1 MGRTGLTIGT
11 RQDVDDGEIIALATR
26 ADELGYD
33 TVWTG
38 EAWGRDV
45 FTVLTMIACHTRN
58 LRVGTGIATV
68 FSRTPALIAQSIA
81 SLDIVSRGRAVL
93 GLGASGRRVVEGWH
107 GVSYQRPLER
117 TAEYIRI
124 IRLALSGQRVDFDG
138 RLFQLSRF
146 RLPFTP
152 LRPSIPIFV
161 ASLGPRNLALTGEMA
176 DGWLPTWVHVDHL
189 AAMKE
194 AVRAGAEAAG
204 RTVDQVSTAPQ
215 VLCYVAADADEM
227 DRGRRLLAGHMAYYI
242 GGMGD
247 YYHRLFCRY
256 GYREECD
263 RIREAWQSGDRA
275 LAASLVSEDMLEKVA
290 VLGDADECR
299 AKLDA
304 YRAAGA
310 DVPVV
315 GFPHGCSSDAA
326 LRTLEALAPGG

>member
-1 MGRTGLTIGT
+1 MRRTALTIGT
-11 RQDVDDGEIIALATR
+11 RQDVDDGEIIALARR

-45 FTVLTMIACHTRN
+45 FTVLTMIACHTQN
-58 LRVGTGIATV
+58 VRVGTGIATV

-81 SLDIVSRGRAVL
+81 SLDIISQGRAVL
-93 GLGASGRRVVEGWH
+93 GLGTSGRRVVEGWH
-107 GVSYQRPLER
+107 GVGYRRPLER

-124 IRLALSGQRVDFDG
+124 VRLVLSGRRVDFDG
-138 RLFQLSRF
+138 SIFKLARF

-152 LRPSIPIFV
+152 IRSDIPIYA
-161 ASLGPRNLALTGEMA
+161 ASLGPRNLALTGELA
-176 DGWLPTWVHVDHL
+176 DGWLPTWLHVDHL

-194 AVRAGAEAAG
+194 TVRAGAEAAG
-204 RTVDQVSTAPQ
+204 RAIDQVTTAPQ
-215 VLCYVAADADEM
+215 ILCYVADGAADA
-227 DRGRRLLAGHMAYYI
+227 DRGRRLLSGHMAYYV

-247 YYHRLFCRY
+247 YYHRLFTRY
-256 GYREECD
+256 GYGEECG
-263 RIREAWQSGDRA
+263 RIREAWRSGDRA
-275 LAASLVSEDMLEKVA
+275 LAASLVSEEMLDKAA
-290 VLGDADECR
+290 VLGGAGECR

-315 GFPHGCSSDAA
+315 GFPHGCSQEAA
-326 LRTLEALAPGG
+326 LRTLEALAPS

>member
-1 MGRTGLTIGT
+1 MRRAGLTLGT
-11 RQDVDDGEIIALATR
+11 RQDVDDGETVALVTR

-68 FSRTPALIAQSIA
+68 FSRTPAMIAQSIA

-93 GLGASGRRVVEGWH
+93 GLGTSGRRVVEGWH

-124 IRLALSGQRVDFDG
+124 IRLALSGQRVDFEG
-138 RLFQLSRF
+138 EMFRLARF
-146 RLPFTP
+146 RLPFMPVRTN
-152 LRPSIPIFV
+152 IPIYV
-161 ASLGPRNLALTGEMA
+161 ASLGPRNLALTGELA
-176 DGWLPTWVHVDHL
+176 DGWLPTWVHLDHL
-189 AAMKE
+189 PGMKDE
-194 AVRAGAEAAG
+194 VRAGAEGAG
-204 RTVDQVSTAPQ
+204 RTIDQVSTAPYI
-215 VLCYVAADADEM
+215 LCHVARDSEEM
-227 DRGRRLLAGHMAYYI
+227 DRGRRLVGGHMAYYI

-247 YYHRLFCRY
+247 YYHRLFSRY
-256 GYREECD
+256 GYRDECD
-263 RIREAWQSGDRA
+263 RIRGAWRSGDRA
-275 LAASLVSEDMLEKVA
+275 LAASLVSDDMLDKVA

-315 GFPHGCSSDAA
+315 SFPHGCSPDEAM
-326 LRTLEALAPGG
+326 RTLEALAPGA